1 MVPIWTVYIFSIK
14 CRHRYP
20 NRFSISGPIGPLYTL
35 SIINLYRYLYT
46 KSIWITYKIAYKGSL
61 YFGIPDVCLEVSYA
75 ISVLLMQIPNRAV
88 HIQPF
93 SIVLTI

>member
-20 NRFSISGPIGPLYTL
+20 NRFSISSPIGPLYML

-46 KSIWITYKIAYKGSL
+46 KSIGLPIRLPIKGLYILVFPMCDGKDDRNLCPKKAIAEL
-61 YFGIPDVCLEVSYA
+61 VVVICLSPEA
-75 ISVLLMQIPNRAV
+75 
-88 HIQPF
+88 
-93 SIVLTI
+93 